1 MACSTLFWMNS
12 SLSNSVK
19 LTFNCVLDLQ
29 EAHEII
35 AFDWSAIEIGPGGG
49 I

>member
-1 MACSTLFWMNS
+1 MNS

>member
-1 MACSTLFWMNS
+1 MNSS

-29 EAHEII
+29 EAHDII
-35 AFDWSAIEIGPGGG
+35 AFDRLAIVIGPGGG

>member
-1 MACSTLFWMNS
+1 MNS

-35 AFDWSAIEIGPGGG
+35 ALDWPAIVIGAGGG
-49 I
+49 V